1 MSIQVPNA
9 FQQKYRNDFL
19 LLAQQNGSR
28 LYRTV
33 RNDPDRLDG
42 KAGFFD
48 RIGAV
53 AMTEITT
60 RHQPTVLQNTPH
72 SRRRITMRDFAFHD
86 AVDWQDVIRLGRDPS
101 GKYSQNAIMAA
112 GRQQDD
118 LIISALGGSAY
129 SMDDDDAATAVA
141 LPSAQKVATGS
152 GGMTIYKLRQAKKIL
167 DAAEAGTQDNA
178 KRYCIL
184 TSYQV
189 DDLLATT
196 QVTSGDYNTIK
207 ALVNGEIN
215 TFLGFEFIRTERLI
229 KASTT
234 RYCYCYT
241 QSAVGI
247 AVGKEPQ
254 IMMAIR
260 PDLNHSMQ
268 ISAYMTMDATRIE
281 DVQVVQVACT
291 ES

>member
-1 MSIQVPNA
+1 MSIQVPVA

-19 LLAQQNGSR
+19 LLAQQAGSR

-53 AMTEITT
+53 SMVEITG

-86 AVDWQDVIRLGRDPS
+86 AIDWQDVVRLGRDPS
-101 GKYSQNAIMAA
+101 GKYSQNAMLAA
-112 GRQQDD
+112 GRQKDD
-118 LIISALGGSAY
+118 LIIAALGGNAVSI
-129 SMDDDDAATAVA
+129 DEDDAATNVA

-152 GGMTIYKLRQAKKIL
+152 GGMTVYKLRQAKKIL
-167 DAAEAGTQDNA
+167 DAAEAGTQDGA
-178 KRYCIL
+178 KRFCVL

-189 DDLLATT
+189 DDLLGTT
-196 QVTSGDYNTIK
+196 QVTSSDYNTVK
-207 ALVNGEIN
+207 ALAAGEIN
-215 TFLGFEFIRTERLI
+215 TFLGFEFIRSERLI
-229 KASTT
+229 KSSTT

-241 QSAVGI
+241 QNAIGI
-247 AVGKEPQ
+247 AVGKDPMVQ
-254 IMMAIR
+254 MSIR
-260 PDLNHSMQ
+260 PDLNHAMQ
-268 ISAYMTMDATRIE
+268 ISVYMMMDATRIE

>member
-1 MSIQVPNA
+1 MSIQVPVA
-9 FQQKYRNDFL
+9 FQQKYHNDFL

-28 LYRTV
+28 LRRTV
-33 RNDPDRLDG
+33 RTDPDRMDG

-53 AMTEITT
+53 NMTEITT

-86 AVDWQDVIRLGRDPS
+86 AIDWQDVIRLGRDPS

-112 GRQQDD
+112 GRQIDD
-118 LIISALGGSAY
+118 LIIAALGGNAVSID
-129 SMDDDDAATAVA
+129 SDDAATNVA
-141 LPSAQKVATGS
+141 LPSAQKIATGS
-152 GGMTIYKLRQAKKIL
+152 GGLTILKLRQTKKLL
-167 DAAEAGTQDNA
+167 DAQEAGTQDGA
-178 KRYCIL
+178 KRFFVA
-184 TSYQV
+184 TSNQI

-196 QVTSGDYNTIK
+196 QVTSADYNGVK
-207 ALVNGEIN
+207 ALVQGEIN
-215 TFLGFEFIRTERLI
+215 TFMGFEFIRIERLQ
-229 KASTT
+229 KVSTT
-234 RYCYCYT
+234 RYCYGYT
-241 QSAVGI
+241 QNALGL
-247 AVGKEPQ
+247 AVGKDPT
-254 IMMAIR
+254 IAMSIR

>member
-1 MSIQVPNA
+1 MSIQVPVA
-9 FQQKYRNDFL
+9 FQQKYHNDFL

-28 LYRTV
+28 LRRTV
-33 RNDPDRLDG
+33 RTDPDRLDG

-53 AMTEITT
+53 SMTEITT

-86 AVDWQDVIRLGRDPS
+86 AIDWQDVIRLGRDPS

-112 GRQQDD
+112 GRQMDD
-118 LIISALGGSAY
+118 LIIAALGGNAVSID
-129 SMDDDDAATAVA
+129 SDDAATNVP
-141 LPSAQKVATGS
+141 LPSAQKIATGS
-152 GGMTIYKLRQAKKIL
+152 GGLTILKLRQTKKLL
-167 DAAEAGTQDNA
+167 DASEAGTQDGA
-178 KRYCIL
+178 KRFFVA
-184 TSYQV
+184 TSNQI

-196 QVTSGDYNTIK
+196 QVTSADYNGVK
-207 ALVNGEIN
+207 ALVQGEIN
-215 TFLGFEFIRTERLI
+215 TFMGFEFIRTERLI
-229 KASTT
+229 KSSTT
-234 RYCYCYT
+234 RYCYGYT
-241 QSAVGI
+241 QNALGL
-247 AVGKEPQ
+247 ATGKEPT
-254 IMMAIR
+254 IAMSIR
-260 PDLNHSMQ
+260 PDLNHAMQ